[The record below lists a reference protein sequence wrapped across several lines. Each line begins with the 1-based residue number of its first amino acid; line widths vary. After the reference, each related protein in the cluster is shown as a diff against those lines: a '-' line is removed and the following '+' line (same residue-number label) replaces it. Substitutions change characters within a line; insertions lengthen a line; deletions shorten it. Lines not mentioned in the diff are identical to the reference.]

1 MPCRILFVPVS
12 SPEGVGEYMRS
23 LILAQSLTSQHSD
36 LDLRFILNQ
45 DAPYHR
51 DCPYPVTLCPGSP
64 THHNILVN
72 QQIQMFQPH
81 IVVFD
86 ASGRVAQLAAAKA
99 VGAHT
104 IFICQHAKKL
114 HKGLSLRR
122 LRFTD
127 AIWVVQP
134 KAIMPPLSWWAM
146 RKLRWLHKPEP
157 RYLGAIYQ
165 SPSVNEHAQVLERFK
180 LRKNNYIIFSAG
192 SGSHLLNGESAAEIF
207 AKAAEHVSEK
217 TPYTCIFISGVGARA
232 SVHITPTMLTLGSLT
247 PMVFIALLSQA
258 RLAVLSGGD
267 SLLQAISLNVPV
279 VCTAVAKDQ
288 QQRIDNCVKTFGTRL
303 VATKPK
309 PLALAAA
316 ALDQCENFAAVR
328 ADIATHTEAASGPEA
343 SVPSGLT
350 TALSYFN
357 NLITEVRHT

>member
-1 MPCRILFVPVS
+1 MPYRILFVPVS

-23 LILAQSLTSQHSD
+23 LILAQSLTSQHGD
-36 LDLRFILNQ
+36 VDIRFILNQ

-81 IVVFD
+81 TVVFD

-104 IFICQHAKKL
+104 IFICQHDKKL
-114 HKGLSLRR
+114 QKGLSWRR

-134 KAIMPPLSWWAM
+134 EAIMPPLSWWAM
-146 RKLRWLHKPEP
+146 RKLRWLNKPQP

-165 SPSVNEHAQVLERFK
+165 SPPANELAQVLEHFN
-180 LRKNNYIIFSAG
+180 LRKNNYIVFSAG
-192 SGSHLLNGESAAEIF
+192 SGSHVLHGESAAGIF
-207 AKAAEHVSEK
+207 AKAAKHVSDK
-217 TPYTCIFISGVGARA
+217 ASYTCVFISGVNA
-232 SVHITPTMLTLGSLT
+232 STHADKTPNMLTLSSLT
-247 PMVFIALLSQA
+247 PNVFIALLSQA

-288 QQRIDNCVKTFGTRL
+288 QQRIDACAKAFGTAL
-303 VATKPK
+303 VSSKPK
-309 PLALAAA
+309 PKLLAAA
-316 ALDQCENFAAVR
+316 ALDQCKNVT
-328 ADIATHTEAASGPEA
+328 ATHAKSSPMPAPDTRN
-343 SVPSGLT
+343 GLT
-350 TALSYFN
+350 QALSYFN
-357 NLITEVRHT
+357 ELITKAQHQ